1 MPFVYGERSICVRG
15 KSKVSTGEILLAL
28 CTAHVQTY
36 SVGVSLLMFFGDM
49 SVTSVSF
56 NMSYLSLI
64 KFEVTA
70 IVLFGDFGC

>member
-1 MPFVYGERSICVRG
+1 
-15 KSKVSTGEILLAL
+15 
-28 CTAHVQTY
+28 
-36 SVGVSLLMFFGDM
+36 MFFGDM